1 MKICTAAAFEIQIK
15 IGTQWANVS
24 TAVNWVDV
32 GRWVSLTL
40 WLFSTNC
47 WVAVRQWREKKSKKR
62 GLSSKK
68 NKNKR
73 IKKEDQRD
81 SEGRKVIVQYQQ
93 AQVCL

>member
-15 IGTQWANVS
+15 IGTQWAHVS

-47 WVAVRQWREKKSKKR
+47 WVAVRQ
-62 GLSSKK
+62 
-68 NKNKR
+68 
-73 IKKEDQRD
+73 
-81 SEGRKVIVQYQQ
+81 
-93 AQVCL
+93 